1 MDDFFKINQNIFVNN
16 VNANNHNNSVKK
28 NSYKGKMKMNI
39 NIGNNNIHQNRNS
52 MRTYNQNFNDSFI
65 IGKFGKKTVV
75 SQNLN
80 KFLNEIKKAEWTTN
94 PSYLIAKDIN
104 IKTVFSNNNN
114 KEYANEIPKYSSSID
129 KYYLHLHQINPNDF
143 SNYIN
148 DIKNRKNNLF
158 SESKREKEQFIRENF
173 PNEGRIDVNS
183 MLIRIRNN
191 YQSFISKDQI
201 LYNKIFC

>member
-80 KFLNEIKKAEWTTN
+80 KFLNEIKKAEWTSN

-104 IKTVFSNNNN
+104 IKTVFSNNHN
-114 KEYANEIPKYSSSID
+114 KEYSNEIPKYSSSID
-129 KYYLHLHQINPNDF
+129 KYYLHFHQINPNDF